1 MGQKIKIRCTGNR
14 FVDINDLVDF
24 QGRLK
29 ELSVESAGMLRMII
43 EKYGFCFP
51 VSVWKHNGINYFIDG
66 HQRIAVVR
74 EMINHGW
81 SIGPIPVDDIE
92 ADNKN
97 EAAELLLASNSS
109 FGEITG
115 QGLYEFATL
124 HEITPPEIT
133 DLLQTPEID
142 LEKFHLEFFTD
153 EPVKD
158 PGSHH
163 VEFEAKDK
171 IIKCP
176 KCGTV
181 IENV

>member
-1 MGQKIKIRCTGNR
+1 MRNKIRIRCTGNR
-14 FVDINDLVDF
+14 VVDIGDLVDF

-29 ELSVESAGMLRMII
+29 ELSNESAGMLRAII
-43 EKYGFCFP
+43 AKHGFCFP
-51 VSVWKHNGINYFIDG
+51 VAVWKNQGTNYFIDG

-81 SIGPIPVDDIE
+81 TIGPIPVVDIE
-92 ADNKN
+92 ADNKKQ
-97 EAAELLLASNSS
+97 AAEYILASNSQ
-109 FGEITG
+109 FGVMTED
-115 QGLYEFATL
+115 GLYEFASL
-124 HEITPPEIT
+124 HEINPDEIA

-142 LEKFHLEFFTD
+142 LDHFGLEFYED
-153 EPVKD
+153 EPVKE

-176 KCGTV
+176 KCGT
-181 IENV
+181 EFEG

>member
-1 MGQKIKIRCTGNR
+1 MGNEIRIRCTGNR
-14 FVDINDLVDF
+14 LVDIGDLVDF

-29 ELSVESAGMLRMII
+29 ELSNESAGMLRAII
-43 EKYGFCFP
+43 AKHGFCFP
-51 VSVWKHNGINYFIDG
+51 VVVWKHQGINYFIDG

-81 SIGPIPVDDIE
+81 TIGPIPVSDIE
-92 ADNKN
+92 ADNKK
-97 EAAELLLASNSS
+97 EAARLLLAGNSS

-115 QGLYEFATL
+115 QGLYEFSEL
-124 HEITPPEIT
+124 HEITPPEIA

-142 LEKFHLEFFTD
+142 LEEFHLEFFTD
-153 EPVKD
+153 EPVPE

-171 IIKCP
+171 KEIVCP
-176 KCGTV
+176 NCGTV
-181 IENV
+181 IE

>member
-1 MGQKIKIRCTGNR
+1 MGNEIRIRCTGNR
-14 FVDINDLVDF
+14 VVDIGDLVDF

-29 ELSVESAGMLRMII
+29 ELSVESAGKLRSLIAT
-43 EKYGFCFP
+43 YGFCFP
-51 VSVWKHNGINYFIDG
+51 VAVWKNQGINYFIDG

-81 SIGPIPVDDIE
+81 TIGPIPVNDIE
-92 ADNKN
+92 ADNKKQ
-97 EAAELLLASNSS
+97 AAEYILASNSQ
-109 FGEITG
+109 FGVMTSD
-115 QGLYEFATL
+115 GLYEFMNTHDIDIDAVG
-124 HEITPPEIT
+124 

-153 EPVKD
+153 EPVPE

-163 VEFEAKDK
+163 VEFDAKDK

-176 KCGTV
+176 KCGT
-181 IENV
+181 EFEG